1 MKMRITVV
9 FLLWAFLA
17 SCSGGGSSSET
28 DDDTIAN
35 TGCTDG
41 EIRYIECIPGGIVI
55 DEDSHDDSGLTFP
68 DKSEQSD
75 SDDSLI
81 IPDESEQSD
90 SDDSLIIPDESEQPD
105 DALEI
110 PDDDATLMQV
120 LAISG
125 LQQQVCRNN
134 QWLNEGECSADIVAA
149 PCENDEVRFLAC
161 GDDNA
166 GMQKQICTAGEWSNR
181 GSCVEGGIGGE
192 SDCDAGDTLKV
203 PCGADSTGT
212 GTLNCEDHQW
222 VMTEC
227 DTAPCLNGDIQIISC
242 GESSEGSQ
250 RRVCVAGGWQN
261 DGSCT
266 FNAIG
271 GELLTAK
278 IDRNA
283 MGGTQLLEEFSYKT
297 DGTDTWKD
305 LFRIKETVS
314 GFSDIPVTIYEVI
327 TTQTGAVLSRT
338 TATVAGNTITGWKE
352 EEWGEG
358 VMPSND
364 GTMSIDGRTRLVNLD
379 KDGLVTYELLITYD
393 IGGNIITR
401 VTTYLDSGAVDRETY
416 FGTGSMLTKTEAFTA
431 EGVRLSISV
440 RDFYGNIIM
449 KEEQLVDGRDVENYI
464 NVHNASL
471 NDFSWT
477 VREFDV
483 DENLITYKEKNSD
496 GGSLYALTYT
506 YADGHMTQEKC
517 ATPEPER
524 KACTTWATI
533 PVGNY
538 TIAYT
543 YSGETLTQIE
553 KSAMVDGTKET
564 ISLAVFATAPLA
576 AVGKVETYF
585 TAEAR
590 AYCQHKFTN
599 WEDRNAVD
607 YLCDSTDTE
616 TSANGLI
623 HLEKWT
629 WDVQGRLL
637 TKVGKIDPE
646 SATDKTYRDSFNVTD
661 GIDGKTEKIVYTNN
675 YNMAVT
681 ASIEY
686 HYTWT
691 GDTMNEKKYTVASA
705 VPTFVY
711 NYSITKTFSG
721 DVMTSV
727 EMKTLSE
734 DSLTVLGWNI
744 YEYAT
749 NQVLIKHIVKRAD
762 GTVDIERTW
771 LDTGA
776 ISGAKR
782 MDLDGTTLIES
793 YTLYSWNPFKVL
805 TVTCEATGCTAPVLG
820 ADTHRT
826 YTLNGIAQLYWNE
839 TYTYDGEAREL
850 THQIDGGIDDGTATG
865 TIVKTLS
872 ALFTK
877 DSYDSIGTRFRI
889 EEKKDYPDC
898 WTTPGVWND
907 TTLLFTTHSAID
919 LHEKYRLEDDG
930 SYDFVLQKATWI
942 DATIEIPHTF
952 VDFVYGAKG
961 LIVASCDYENC
972 FSPSLAC
979 SEAQYLSVPHDNA
992 SICNNAKKTVTYDDD
1007 GNKIKEVLTDL
1018 ADQEWDVMD
1027 ITWQQVDTVW
1037 VGLKAERTI
1046 KGYTVRLEEYNDK
1059 GQLIEMFNDAPR
1071 GVNTANDPALEFY
1084 HIKYE
1089 YDEHDNLSK
1098 EIYLNRADEEYRF
1111 ILHDNRYNSDD
1122 QLEMILRKDQD
1133 GRILG
1138 STQMLYGAAT
1148 LVEQRLI
1155 N

>member
-1 MKMRITVV
+1 MKLRMLFFV
-9 FLLWAFLA
+9 LLWAVLV

-28 DDDTIAN
+28 DDDVTAN
-35 TGCTDG
+35 VGCTDG
-41 EIRYIECIPGGIVI
+41 EIRYIECTPGGGGIVV

-68 DKSEQSD
+68 DESEQTD

-81 IPDESEQSD
+81 IPDESEQQ
-90 SDDSLIIPDESEQPD
+90 DESVD

-110 PDDDATLMQV
+110 PDEDATLMQV

-134 QWLNEGECSADIVAA
+134 QWLNEGECSADIATA

-166 GMQKQICTAGEWSNR
+166 GMQKQICAAGEWTDR

-192 SDCDAGDTLKV
+192 SDCDTGDTLKV

-212 GTLNCEDHQW
+212 GTLSCEDNQW

-266 FNAIG
+266 FNAVG
-271 GELLTAK
+271 GEFLTAK

-283 MGGTQLLEEFSYKT
+283 MGGTQLIEEFSYKT

-358 VMPSND
+358 VMPLED

-393 IGGNIITR
+393 LGGNIVSR
-401 VTTYLDSGAVDRETY
+401 ATTYLDSGAVDRETY
-416 FGTGSMLTKTEAFTA
+416 FGTGGMLTKTEAFTA

-440 RDFYGNIIM
+440 RDFYGNMIM
-449 KEEQLVDGRDVENYI
+449 KEEQLADGRDVENYI

-471 NDFSWT
+471 NEFSWT

-483 DENLITYKEKNSD
+483 DENLTIYKENNSD

-506 YADGHMTQEKC
+506 YADGHITQEKC

-524 KACTTWATI
+524 KACTTWETI

-553 KSAMVDGTKET
+553 KSAMVDGTKEI
-564 ISLAVFATAPLA
+564 ISLAVFAVAPLA

-599 WEDRNAVD
+599 WEDRDAVD

-637 TKVGKIDPE
+637 TKVGKIDPD
-646 SATDKTYRDSFNVTD
+646 SATDKTYRDSYNVTD
-661 GIDGKTEKIVYTNN
+661 GLDGKTEKTVYTNN
-675 YNMAVT
+675 YNMAIT
-681 ASIEY
+681 DSIEY
-686 HYTWT
+686 HYTWV

-705 VPTFVY
+705 VPTFIY
-711 NYSITKTFSG
+711 NYAITKTFSG
-721 DVMTSV
+721 DLLTSV
-727 EMKTLSE
+727 EMKKSSE
-734 DSLTVLGWNI
+734 DGVTVNAWDI
-744 YEYAT
+744 YEYNAEGS
-749 NQVLIKHIVKRAD
+749 QIKHIEKRAD
-762 GTVDIERTW
+762 GTVYIERTW
-771 LDTGA
+771 FDTHEV
-776 ISGAKR
+776 SGATR
-782 MDLDGTTLIES
+782 MAVDGTTVIETYS
-793 YTLYSWNPFKVL
+793 YATPGILESSF
-805 TVTCEATGCTAPVLG
+805 CEAEGCTAPILAHG
-820 ADTHRT
+820 

-839 TYTYDGEAREL
+839 TYTYDGEGREL
-850 THQIDGGIDDGTATG
+850 THQIDGGVDDGTATG
-865 TIVKTLS
+865 VIVMTPS

-877 DSYDSIGTRFRI
+877 DSYDSTGTRFRI

-898 WTTPGVWND
+898 WTTPGVWD
-907 TTLLFTTHSAID
+907 GLTSLFVTHSAID
-919 LHEKYRLEDDG
+919 LHRKYRMEEGEDYEFILE
-930 SYDFVLQKATWI
+930 KATWI

-952 VDFVYGAKG
+952 VEFVYGANG

-979 SEAQYLSVPHDNA
+979 SESQYLSVPHDNT
-992 SICNNAKKTVTYDDD
+992 SVCNNSKWTVTYDDN

-1018 ADQEWDVMD
+1018 SDQEWEVIDT
-1027 ITWQQVDTVW
+1027 TWQQIDTVW
-1037 VGLKAERTI
+1037 VVLKTERAI
-1046 KGYTVRLEEYNDK
+1046 KGYTIHLEEYNDK
-1059 GQLIEMFNDAPR
+1059 GQLIEIFNDAPR
-1071 GVNTANDPALEFY
+1071 GVNMANDPALEFS

-1089 YDEHDNLSK
+1089 YDEHGNLSK

-1111 ILHDNRYNSDD
+1111 ILHDNRYNTDD

-1148 LVEQRLI
+1148 LVE
-1155 N
+1155 